1 MVTIETRPGCE
12 PVDVKLGECLFARGT
27 QALQLL
33 GRARVQA
40 RNCAFGQH
48 AALFHLRDTG
58 NSTDTLI
65 RLEHCSALLEGGVV
79 VLAEDSARRP
89 CRGGPILPRAGDAD
103 EVAGDVVLVKQTGP
117 RAGAVVF
124 QSLHGL
130 DGSAQRNE
138 PAVALWLD
146 ETPVG
151 NPRRAVTVD
160 DAHRLVPDAF
170 RDEDALEIPPTP
182 WQAPNRSYR
191 RPTRGCVRRES
202 QTREAANPWFGGRPR
217 NDGERLGTELP
228 AATRTPVVR
237 PTPLS

>member
-1 MVTIETRPGCE
+1 MAWNNRSP
-12 PVDVKLGECLFARGT
+12 PSRGT
-27 QALQLL
+27 TFAGWTWTGASSAELRGRPAGRCDHDRDAARRRAGGREARRVFVRPRDAGGQLL

-89 CRGGPILPRAGDAD
+89 CRGGPMPLPRAGDAD

-124 QSLHGL
+124 QSLHGP
-130 DGSAQRNE
+130 DGAAQQATAPSPSGSMRRRSATRGGRS
-138 PAVALWLD
+138 PWTMPTD
-146 ETPVG
+146 SS
-151 NPRRAVTVD
+151 PRSGTRT
-160 DAHRLVPDAF
+160 RW
-170 RDEDALEIPPTP
+170 RSRSTP
-182 WQAPNRSYR
+182 WQAPDRS
-191 RPTRGCVRRES
+191 PPADRRELRS
-202 QTREAANPWFGGRPR
+202 P
-217 NDGERLGTELP
+217 
-228 AATRTPVVR
+228 
-237 PTPLS
+237 